1 MSLKN
6 IFFVTILF
14 LFTQESISQRN
25 FDESNF
31 LGITGGYTMFDIM
44 TSDFNTKQ
52 AGGFIGGFSTRGAFR
67 NDFDLIFGLNYFSN
81 NVEIFGTAPVPLP
94 TTSDTQYIDYN
105 LQGVQLYFLGSYN
118 IIKNHLS
125 LEFGPV
131 LNISGKLKLKSETFE
146 DYILDGYNSLKAK
159 DIQDVSPVNF
169 HLHGGIT
176 GGAKNFRLSVQ
187 YQYGVTNMLGKLNKN
202 DLEYDNF
209 KGNSSLIVLAGI
221 FYF

>member
-6 IFFVTILF
+6 ILFVTILL

-25 FDESNF
+25 FDGSNF
-31 LGITGGYTMFDIM
+31 LGITGGYSMFDIM

-52 AGGFIGGFSTRGAFR
+52 AGAFMGGFSTRGAFR
-67 NDFDLIFGLNYFSN
+67 NDFDLIFGLNFFSN
-81 NVEIFGTAPVPLP
+81 NVEIFGAA
-94 TTSDTQYIDYN
+94 SSSETQYIDYN

-118 IIKNHLS
+118 IIKHHLS
-125 LEFGPV
+125 VEFGPV
-131 LNISGKLKLKSETFE
+131 LNVSGKLKLKSETFE
-146 DYILDGYNSLKAK
+146 DYILDGYTSLKAK
-159 DIQDVSPVNF
+159 DIQGVSPVNF

-176 GGAKNFRLSVQ
+176 GGAKNVRLSVQ

>member
-25 FDESNF
+25 YDGSNF

-52 AGGFIGGFSTRGAFR
+52 AGGFMGGFSTRGAFR
-67 NDFDLIFGLNYFSN
+67 NDFDIVFGLNYFSN
-81 NVEIFGTAPVPLP
+81 NVEIFGAASATE
-94 TTSDTQYIDYN
+94 TQYIDYN

-125 LEFGPV
+125 VEFGPV
-131 LNISGKLKLKSETFE
+131 LNISGKLNLKSEAFE
-146 DYILDGYNSLKAK
+146 DYILDGYTALKAK
-159 DIQDVSPVNF
+159 DIQEVSPVNF
-169 HLHGGIT
+169 HLHGGLT
-176 GGAKNFRLSVQ
+176 GGIRNFRVSVQ